1 MELEALVEDTSTTEF
16 LARLLGEKGLDSS
29 CMASVVLA
37 TLEAGSWVGSEGVS
51 SLRAVAALLVR
62 ANKVDL
68 RLLFRIMS
76 GRVLLGAEL
85 TSFTVLLT

>member
-37 TLEAGSWVGSEGVS
+37 TLEAGSGGQRE
-51 SLRAVAALLVR
+51 
-62 ANKVDL
+62 
-68 RLLFRIMS
+68 
-76 GRVLLGAEL
+76 
-85 TSFTVLLT
+85 